1 MLWIVKKE
9 KKKSPADCV
18 IGFVETES
26 LQKKTKYGG
35 GGAVTCGLWD
45 FVIVYTSGFSWGYLS
60 I

>member
-35 GGAVTCGLWD
+35 GEQLHVAFGTLW
-45 FVIVYTSGFSWGYLS
+45 
-60 I
+60 